1 MKRITL
7 YDDMEDVDADFL
19 EAIFFGDQ
27 DWDYV
32 TKHELSQHQNKLRE
46 QKEAYERKNKTFLS
60 EERKRAWLN

>member
-7 YDDMEDVDADFL
+7 YSDMEDDDADYI
-19 EAIFFGDQ
+19 ESTFFANQ
-27 DWDYV
+27 DEDYV
-32 TKHELSQHQNKLRE
+32 TKLELLQHQNKLRE